1 MVNEDAVNVASDVI
15 GWMYFFAWSASFYP
29 QSIINYKKKK

>member
-15 GWMYFFAWSASFYP
+15 GWMYFLAWSASFYP
-29 QSIINYKKKK
+29 QSVINYNKKK